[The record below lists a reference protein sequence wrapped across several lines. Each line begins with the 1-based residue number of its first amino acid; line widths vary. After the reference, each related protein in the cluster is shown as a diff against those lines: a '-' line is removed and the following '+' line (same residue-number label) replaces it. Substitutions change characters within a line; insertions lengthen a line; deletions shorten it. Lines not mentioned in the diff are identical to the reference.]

1 MNKGKILI
9 LEPGLH
15 QMREINRKTYSP
27 VGTKTNVA
35 YDAVSNWL
43 TWANKLNSKKRPAEY
58 LQNIITF
65 MLRIIFKRKKIDHCS
80 K

>member
-35 YDAVSNWL
+35 YDAVSN
-43 TWANKLNSKKRPAEY
+43 
-58 LQNIITF
+58 
-65 MLRIIFKRKKIDHCS
+65 
-80 K
+80 